1 MKSPSDKMKKKT
13 YSFPTSQSIEFAC
26 KDTLMGI
33 PVVGSE
39 TRPGSAALSSKRA
52 IDETNEHAIWKE

>member
-1 MKSPSDKMKKKT
+1 MKKKT

-33 PVVGSE
+33 PVAGSE
-39 TRPGSAALSSKRA
+39 TRPGSGALSSKRA